1 MLLLLVDAPT
11 LDRNGDMADLPQ
23 FFVVVFS
30 RTKAKGIRI
39 EAAIKAVGERHA
51 KLLVSHF
58 SEEEQGAVALARR
71 GSNINVVAQFGGVA
85 ANDAWA
91 VIRALGPLGR
101 ANPFTRTHSAT
112 RIEHSR
118 RRRLL

>member
-1 MLLLLVDAPT
+1 
-11 LDRNGDMADLPQ
+11 MADVPQ

-30 RTKAKGIRI
+30 RTKAKGICI
-39 EAAIKAVGERHA
+39 ETAIKAVGERHA
-51 KLLVSHF
+51 KLIASHF
-58 SEEEQGAVALARR
+58 SGEAQGAVALSRN
-71 GSNINVVAQFGGVA
+71 GGNINVVAQFGGAA

-91 VIRALGPLGR
+91 IIRALKPLAR

-112 RIEHSR
+112 TIEHSR